1 MGVNFRLQMSHLMTY
16 QLEVTIALLRVS
28 LYSYAFYRRF
38 TSSRQRTPD
47 MGYPEPTTITNDEF
61 WSILDKLGLL
71 LRDIPKELPD
81 GGTTSTHYGTFINFH
96 LDEELLDKTGDEVST
111 LGEQLECIFGWK
123 ARTSGDGTLPI
134 LEHGKSIQ
142 ALHSIFSTFYQKFP
156 ENNVLKK
163 WVIDVCIGLEK
174 VYEQYHKEISATTI
188 YIMTS
193 LMRVQD
199 SQWLRL
205 WQRKETGVF
214 LEHWLGDTYSEEE
227 ESLPAAEKTTRTV
240 TVKVRDMDRSKI
252 WARCMV

>member
-1 MGVNFRLQMSHLMTY
+1 LLEWEKAQGFWLVWEWFSAFRCHIWCHIKSRSCY
-16 QLEVTIALLRVS
+16 SVS
-28 LYSYAFYRRF
+28 LFYCRF

-111 LGEQLECIFGWK
+111 LGEQLERVFGWK

-134 LEHGKSIQ
+134 LERGKSIQ
-142 ALHSIFSTFYQKFP
+142 ALHGIFSTFYQKFP

-174 VYEQYHKEISATTI
+174 VYEQYHKEVSATAI

-193 LMRVQD
+193 LMRVRRFPTTQTLTAERNGRVPWALTWWHILRGGREPASCWENDPD
-199 SQWLRL
+199 SDGKGQ
-205 WQRKETGVF
+205 GY
-214 LEHWLGDTYSEEE
+214 GSE
-227 ESLPAAEKTTRTV
+227 
-240 TVKVRDMDRSKI
+240 
-252 WARCMV
+252 